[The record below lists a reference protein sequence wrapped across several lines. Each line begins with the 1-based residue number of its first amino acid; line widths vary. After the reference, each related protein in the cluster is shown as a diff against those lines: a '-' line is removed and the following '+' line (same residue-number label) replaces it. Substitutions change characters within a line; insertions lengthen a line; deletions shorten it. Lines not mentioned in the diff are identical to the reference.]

1 MAVYKTKTQED
12 PWVRVFD
19 VTEPSSHEK
28 GHTIYKVISKVFP
41 KNSFESVSQV
51 IVWKRYNDFKVLHK
65 ALLTIHRNL
74 HLKGKFPPFAKSRFF
89 GRFEGEIIEE
99 RRKSAL
105 ALLEFAA
112 QHPPLFTSQ
121 VFVKFFEGG
130 ESVRIQSE
138 LNKALD
144 PPLLPAKVKPSTPS
158 ETSCPDASS
167 EPSEID
173 SLLGGIWQHR
183 KAVDEISLSSHHTE
197 DELGEGEDDDDDD
210 RTTFTD
216 ESSTLSTPLPSSE
229 LAFFDPL
236 TETHTT
242 EQLTEV
248 SNTWLLSAIE
258 ACSRLDHSVS
268 EDHSSPDPN
277 SFSFPRPFDDG
288 EEVESLSVTGT
299 EFVPVKSQ
307 KEDDNFSS
315 SDFSTSCAVSS
326 SWKEFDPLTAN
337 ATISEFEAAS
347 QFKVSSPVEPP
358 TLTPLSPIV
367 SNLDLADRNNSKYLT
382 NAAEEISCAQQSEAV
397 GDFTHAFA
405 FYKTAI
411 ATLLEGVQADK
422 NTERRDAVRR
432 KINQY
437 LVRAEEIYNKYLAEK
452 VQDHKRWAVDSRFS
466 PATVLNT
473 TINSLRAPFHE
484 LSRYKVLGAIK
495 KVLLVL
501 DTTDNST
508 YVVKTLYKSPTPDAS
523 QFHNIVPQEVP
534 YMVEL
539 YKVYETD
546 YALFLVLQYA
556 TGGSL
561 WDYICSYLQRS
572 PLSPCFD
579 CVDRDEDLK
588 HTSASSSLV
597 ENVYSG
603 RKLSNVLEVECSTPA
618 VETQCELSSIHTSDD
633 TDLLAS
639 AECPPS
645 YVALFTKYAA
655 SSTQLV
661 SLAKCNLIVSD
672 VGDETDDDVPPEDT
686 AVIYE
691 NPSVQ
696 EHLVQDSPSRN
707 ALPNSSEL
715 DNPAT
720 SNNNMLEQLIHKSKT
735 LLQSV
740 DTTIQASAR
749 GPGVDPQPSTRNNQ
763 QHQDENN
770 VCYDLIESVKETEED
785 LVSPKRRTSGSND
798 ISSFADKKQAEA
810 DKIGRTDLHIKF
822 SQKPHHSPASDHH
835 LRRGRPR
842 RSSSTGSLEL
852 TLSQRV
858 RHFSD
863 VFQELDAAVTQAAL
877 DPAHLPESCI
887 RQWIAELVFVVAEL
901 HKLGMV
907 CQDLHPDNILLGE
920 RGHILLT
927 YQCQW
932 SQVDKSVNKYACDK
946 LYAAP
951 EVGSIFEVTSVC
963 DWWSVG
969 ALLFEMLTGRALY
982 SCHSGGITS
991 HTTINIPGHVSIEA
1005 QDLLRKLLKYNP
1017 SERLGAGPHGLDDI
1031 KSHPFFAKINWS
1043 SMET

>member
-1 MAVYKTKTQED
+1 MAVYKTKKQED

-19 VTEPSSHEK
+19 VTEPTGHEK
-28 GHTIYKVISKVFP
+28 GYTIYKVISKVFP
-41 KNSFESVSQV
+41 KNSFESVSQI

-74 HLKGKFPPFAKSRFF
+74 HLKGKFPPFAKSTFF

-112 QHPPLFTSQ
+112 QYPPLFTSQ
-121 VFVKFFEGG
+121 IFVKFFEGG
-130 ESVRIQSE
+130 EKVRIQSE
-138 LNKALD
+138 LNSTLD
-144 PPLLPAKVKPSTPS
+144 PPLLPAKVTSSTPS
-158 ETSCPDASS
+158 KTSCPDISS

-173 SLLGGIWQHR
+173 TLLGGIWQHR
-183 KAVDEISLSSHHTE
+183 KAIDDISLSSHPTE
-197 DELGEGEDDDDDD
+197 DELGEEEDDDD

-216 ESSTLSTPLPSSE
+216 GSSTLSTPLPSSE

-236 TETHTT
+236 PEVHITEEH
-242 EQLTEV
+242 TEV

-258 ACSRLDHSVS
+258 ACSRLDHSIS
-268 EDHSSPDPN
+268 EDHGSPDPN

-288 EEVESLSVTGT
+288 EEVESSSVTDID
-299 EFVPVKSQ
+299 VIPIKSQ
-307 KEDDNFSS
+307 KEDNNISS
-315 SDFSTSCAVSS
+315 SDFPTSHAVP
-326 SWKEFDPLTAN
+326 SWKEFDPLTTN
-337 ATISEFEAAS
+337 VTSSEFEADS
-347 QFKVSSPVEPP
+347 QLKVTSPVEPP
-358 TLTPLSPIV
+358 TLTPLSPIA
-367 SNLDLADRNNSKYLT
+367 SNLDFIDRNNSKYLT
-382 NAAEEISCAQQSEAV
+382 NAAEEISCAQQCEAV

-452 VQDHKRWAVDSRFS
+452 VQDHKRWAVDSRLS

-484 LSRYKVLGAIK
+484 LSKYKVLGAIR

-501 DTTDNST
+501 DTTNNST
-508 YVVKTLYKSPTPDAS
+508 YVIKS
-523 QFHNIVPQEVP
+523 
-534 YMVEL
+534 
-539 YKVYETD
+539 
-546 YALFLVLQYA
+546 
-556 TGGSL
+556 
-561 WDYICSYLQRS
+561 
-572 PLSPCFD
+572 
-579 CVDRDEDLK
+579 
-588 HTSASSSLV
+588 
-597 ENVYSG
+597 
-603 RKLSNVLEVECSTPA
+603 
-618 VETQCELSSIHTSDD
+618 
-633 TDLLAS
+633 
-639 AECPPS
+639 
-645 YVALFTKYAA
+645 
-655 SSTQLV
+655 
-661 SLAKCNLIVSD
+661 
-672 VGDETDDDVPPEDT
+672 
-686 AVIYE
+686 
-691 NPSVQ
+691 
-696 EHLVQDSPSRN
+696 
-707 ALPNSSEL
+707 
-715 DNPAT
+715 
-720 SNNNMLEQLIHKSKT
+720 
-735 LLQSV
+735 
-740 DTTIQASAR
+740 
-749 GPGVDPQPSTRNNQ
+749 
-763 QHQDENN
+763 
-770 VCYDLIESVKETEED
+770 
-785 LVSPKRRTSGSND
+785 
-798 ISSFADKKQAEA
+798 
-810 DKIGRTDLHIKF
+810 
-822 SQKPHHSPASDHH
+822 HHSPASDHH

-877 DPAHLPESCI
+877 DPPHLPESCV
-887 RQWIAELVFVVAEL
+887 RQWIAELVSVVAEL

-932 SQVDKSVNKYACDK
+932 NRVDKPVNKHACDK

-951 EVGSIFEVTSVC
+951 EVGSIFEVTSAC

-982 SCHSGGITS
+982 SCQSGGITS
-991 HTTINIPGHVSIEA
+991 HTTINIPSHVSVEA
-1005 QDLLRKLLKYNP
+1005 QDLLRKLLKYSP

>member
-1 MAVYKTKTQED
+1 MAVYKTKKQED

-19 VTEPSSHEK
+19 VTEPTGHEK
-28 GHTIYKVISKVFP
+28 GYTIYKVISKVFP
-41 KNSFESVSQV
+41 KNSFESVSQI

-74 HLKGKFPPFAKSRFF
+74 HLKGKFPPFAKSTFF

-112 QHPPLFTSQ
+112 QYPPLFTSQ
-121 VFVKFFEGG
+121 IFVKFFEGG
-130 ESVRIQSE
+130 EKVRIQSE
-138 LNKALD
+138 LNSTLD
-144 PPLLPAKVKPSTPS
+144 PPLLPAKVTSSTPS
-158 ETSCPDASS
+158 KTSCPDISS

-173 SLLGGIWQHR
+173 TLLGGIWQHR
-183 KAVDEISLSSHHTE
+183 KAIDDISLSSHPTE
-197 DELGEGEDDDDDD
+197 DELGEEEDDDD

-216 ESSTLSTPLPSSE
+216 GSSTLSTPLPSSE

-236 TETHTT
+236 PEVHITEEH
-242 EQLTEV
+242 TEV

-258 ACSRLDHSVS
+258 ACSRLDHSIS
-268 EDHSSPDPN
+268 EDHGSPDPN

-288 EEVESLSVTGT
+288 EEVESSSVTDID
-299 EFVPVKSQ
+299 VIPIKSQ
-307 KEDDNFSS
+307 KEDNNISS
-315 SDFSTSCAVSS
+315 SDFPTSHAVP
-326 SWKEFDPLTAN
+326 SWKEFDPLTTN
-337 ATISEFEAAS
+337 VTSSEFEADS
-347 QFKVSSPVEPP
+347 QLKVTSPVEPP
-358 TLTPLSPIV
+358 TLTPLSPIA
-367 SNLDLADRNNSKYLT
+367 SNLDFIDRNNSKYLT
-382 NAAEEISCAQQSEAV
+382 NAAEEISCAQQCEAV

-452 VQDHKRWAVDSRFS
+452 VQDHKRWTVDSHLQL
-466 PATVLNT
+466 LNT

-484 LSRYKVLGAIK
+484 LSKYKVLGAIR

-501 DTTDNST
+501 DTTNNST
-508 YVVKTLYKSPTPDAS
+508 YVIKTLYKSPTPTAS
-523 QFHNIVPQEVP
+523 QFPNIVPQEVP

-561 WDYICSYLQRS
+561 WDYICSYIQRS

-579 CVDRDEDLK
+579 CVDRDFTGDEELK
-588 HTSASSSLV
+588 HSSACKSLV

-603 RKLSNVLEVECSTPA
+603 RKLANVLEVECSTPA
-618 VETQCELSSIHTSDD
+618 VATKSGSSDD
-633 TDLLAS
+633 ADLQAS
-639 AECPPS
+639 PECPPS

-655 SSTQLV
+655 SSAPRV

-672 VGDETDDDVPPEDT
+672 VGDETDDDVPPEDI
-686 AVIYE
+686 ALIYE
-691 NPSVQ
+691 NSSVR
-696 EHLVQDSPSRN
+696 ERSVHDSSSQDT
-707 ALPNSSEL
+707 LQNSSEL
-715 DNPAT
+715 CNLQRSSNDNV
-720 SNNNMLEQLIHKSKT
+720 LEQLIHKSKS

-740 DTTIQASAR
+740 DTTIQASAH
-749 GPGVDPQPSTRNNQ
+749 GPGVDPLTPTRNTQ
-763 QHQDENN
+763 QHQDINS
-770 VCYDLIESVKETEED
+770 VHCDIIESVEQTEED
-785 LVSPKRRTSGSND
+785 FVSARHHTSGSNG
-798 ISSFADKKQAEA
+798 ISSCVDEKPAEVE
-810 DKIGRTDLHIKF
+810 KIEKTDLHITF
-822 SQKPHHSPASDHH
+822 SQKSHHSPASDHH

-877 DPAHLPESCI
+877 DPPHLPESCV
-887 RQWIAELVFVVAEL
+887 RQWIAELVSVVAEL

-932 SQVDKSVNKYACDK
+932 NRVDKPVNKHACDK

-951 EVGSIFEVTSVC
+951 EVGSIFEVTSAC

-982 SCHSGGITS
+982 SCQSGGITS
-991 HTTINIPGHVSIEA
+991 HTTINIPSHVSVEA
-1005 QDLLRKLLKYNP
+1005 QDLLRKLLKYSP